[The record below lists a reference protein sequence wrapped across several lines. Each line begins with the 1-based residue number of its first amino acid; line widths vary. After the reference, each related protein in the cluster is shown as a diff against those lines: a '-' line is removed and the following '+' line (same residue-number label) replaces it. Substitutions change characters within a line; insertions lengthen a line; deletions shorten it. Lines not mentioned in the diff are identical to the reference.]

1 MARKLQ
7 PISSF
12 ASSHLRL
19 RASAGRQDDM
29 YTFGMSKLS
38 IFFELWRFMRVRKK
52 FWLLPL
58 ILLIVLLGL
67 LLIFAQ
73 TSPLAPFIYTLV

>member
-1 MARKLQ
+1 
-7 PISSF
+7 
-12 ASSHLRL
+12 
-19 RASAGRQDDM
+19 
-29 YTFGMSKLS
+29 MSKFS
-38 IFFELWRFMRVRKK
+38 IFGELWRFMRARKK